1 MPDQPVSAST
11 HAHDNANRRIVLW
24 VLLLVVGMGCFSF
37 ALVPLYNVFCD
48 ITGLN
53 AKIESSS
60 YQAVA
65 ATVDTSRTVKVQ
77 FLATNNESMPWQ
89 FGPITEQVRV
99 HPGAQ
104 TTIKFM
110 ARNTTDQDMIAQAVP
125 SVVPFKAVDYF
136 HKMECFCFERQPLKA
151 GESADLPMV
160 FTIDPELPKQI
171 HTITLSY
178 TLFDVTEMDAKAS
191 SGTFKWGKG

>member
-1 MPDQPVSAST
+1 MSEST
-11 HAHDNANRRIVLW
+11 ATTNNARSNANRRIVLGS
-24 VLLLVVGMGCFSF
+24 VGVAVGMLIFCFF
-37 ALVPLYNVFCD
+37 VLPPLYDALCD
-48 ITGLN
+48 LTGLN
-53 AKIESSS
+53 AKIEESS
-60 YQAVA
+60 YEAVPA
-65 ATVDTSRTVKVQ
+65 AVDTSRTVKVQ

-89 FGPITEQVRV
+89 FGPALEQVRV
-99 HPGAQ
+99 HPGEQ
-104 TTIKFM
+104 TTIEFV
-110 ARNTTDQDMIAQAVP
+110 ANNTTGNDMVAQAVP

-151 GESADLPMV
+151 GESAKLPMV

-191 SGTFKWGKG
+191 GGSFQWGKG

>member
-1 MPDQPVSAST
+1 MTEHST
-11 HAHDNANRRIVLW
+11 ATDIHKAGSANRRIVLW
-24 VLLLVVGMGCFSF
+24 ALAIVVGMGCFSF

-53 AKIESSS
+53 AKIEESS
-60 YQAVA
+60 YEAVPA
-65 ATVDTSRTVKVQ
+65 AVDTSRTVKVQ

-89 FGPITEQVRV
+89 FGPALEQVRV
-99 HPGAQ
+99 HPGEQ
-104 TTIKFM
+104 TTIEFV
-110 ARNTTDQDMIAQAVP
+110 ANNTTGNDMVAQAVP

-151 GESADLPMV
+151 GESAKLPMV

-191 SGTFKWGKG
+191 SGTIDWGKG